1 MKIKVKSLGQSGFRF
16 QFGDVVVYTDPYL
29 SDHVAESEGA
39 EMHRLFPVTIEP
51 GAVTDADFVLISHA
65 HLDHCDFST
74 VLPLARAS
82 SKCMIVCP
90 NEVARSLKGRGISD
104 KRLIAA
110 REEWIGLGEGLRV
123 MPVPAAHTEI
133 EHDTDGLLRYVGY
146 VIEYQ
151 GRRIYHAGD
160 TSPAMALLER
170 LKQLTPIDTAFLPVN
185 ERNFYRERRGI
196 IGNMSVREAF
206 QMATDI
212 GVKVLVPIHWDMFAP
227 NSVYLEEIEL
237 LYRLMQ
243 PSFDMKV
250 YPEEI

>member
-16 QFGDVVVYTDPYL
+16 QFGGIVVYTDPYL

-74 VLPLARAS
+74 ILPLARAS

-90 NEVARSLKGRGISD
+90 NEVAQSLNERGISE

-110 REEWIGLGEGLRV
+110 REEWIDLGEGLRV

-133 EHDTDGLLRYVGY
+133 EHDMDGLLRYVGY

-196 IGNMSVREAF
+196 VGNMSVREAF

-237 LYRLMQ
+237 LYRLVQ

>member
-1 MKIKVKSLGQSGFRF
+1 
-16 QFGDVVVYTDPYL
+16 
-29 SDHVAESEGA
+29 
-39 EMHRLFPVTIEP
+39 MHRLFPVVVEP
-51 GAVTDADFVLISHA
+51 GSITDADFILISHA

-82 SKCMIVCP
+82 SQCKIVCP
-90 NEVARSLKGRGISD
+90 NEVAQSLEARGISE

-110 REEWIGLGEGLRV
+110 REEWIGLGEGLRI

-133 EHDTDGLLRYVGY
+133 ERDADGLLRYVGY
-146 VIEYQ
+146 VIEHQ

-160 TSPAMALLER
+160 TSPAFALLER
-170 LKQLTPIDTAFLPVN
+170 LRQLVPIDTAFLPVN
-185 ERNFYRERRGI
+185 ERNFYREQRGI

-212 GVKVLVPIHWDMFAP
+212 GARVLVPIHWDMFAP
-227 NSVYLEEIEL
+227 NCVYLEEIEL
-237 LYRLMQ
+237 LYRLMR
-243 PSFDMKV
+243 PAFAMKI